1 MKTLRLVPDN
11 TKIDFM
17 SIRHY
22 AYALSIIMIVGTI
35 VLLWVRGLNLGID
48 FQGGILLEVRTE
60 GAADLS
66 AMRDKLG
73 QLGLGEVSLQE
84 FGAPN
89 DVLIRVPRQQGD
101 ETAQMAAIERI
112 KTALGAGYEYRR
124 TEFVGPQVGQ
134 ELIEAGILAVVL
146 SIIGITIYIWFR
158 FEWRYGISAV
168 ICLLHDVFAVLGL
181 FALTQMEFSLTTLSA
196 VLLVAG
202 YSVNDT
208 VVISDRIRE
217 NVRKY
222 KTMPI
227 SDLINLSLNETLSRT
242 VMTGGT
248 VLLALGS
255 LWLFGGEVIR
265 NFVDAVFIG
274 IIIGTYSS
282 IFVAAPIL
290 IIFKLRPDAKPE
302 PAPAIGANEKTP
314 SKV

>member
-22 AYALSIIMIVGTI
+22 AYALSILMLVGTI
-35 VLLWVRGLNLGID
+35 ALVWVRGLNLGID
-48 FQGGILLEVRTE
+48 FEGGILLEVQTE
-60 GAADLS
+60 GPADLG

-73 QLGLGEVSLQE
+73 GLGLGEVSLQE
-84 FGAPN
+84 FGSPR
-89 DVLIRVPRQQGD
+89 DVLIRVPRQAGD
-101 ETAQMAAIERI
+101 EAAQMAAIERM
-112 KTALGAGYEYRR
+112 KTALGPGYDYRR

-134 ELIEAGILAVVL
+134 ELIEAGVLAVIL

-158 FEWRYGISAV
+158 FEWRYGVSAV
-168 ICLLHDVFAVLGL
+168 ICLVHDVVAVIGL

-227 SDLINLSLNETLSRT
+227 ADLINLSLNETLART

-290 IIFKLRPDAKPE
+290 IIFKLRPGGKSEA
-302 PAPAIGANEKTP
+302 APQVTANTTG
-314 SKV
+314 ST

>member
-22 AYALSIIMIVGTI
+22 AYALSIVMIVGAI
-35 VLLWVRGLNLGID
+35 VLVWVRGLNLGID
-48 FQGGILLEVRTE
+48 FEGGILLEVRTE

-66 AMRDKLG
+66 AMRSTLG
-73 QLGLGEVSLQE
+73 ALDFGEVSLQE
-84 FGAPN
+84 FGSPN
-89 DVLIRVPRQQGD
+89 DILIRIPRQEGD
-101 ETAQMAAIERI
+101 EQAQLAAIEQI
-112 KTALGAGYEYRR
+112 KTALGTGYDYRR

-134 ELIEAGILAVVL
+134 ELIEAGILAVLLSVL
-146 SIIGITIYIWFR
+146 GITIYIWFR

-168 ICLLHDVFAVLGL
+168 ICLVHDVVAVLGL

-227 SDLINLSLNETLSRT
+227 AQLINLSLNETLART

-290 IIFKLRPDAKPE
+290 IIFNLRPGGGKPDAASSV
-302 PAPAIGANEKTP
+302 PAKTAG
-314 SKV
+314 SA